1 MFLEQTIKRNPEL
14 IKASFE
20 LHQSGQIGPDSY
32 VIDVDTFLENA
43 SFMLKEARE
52 KEIRLFFMLKQAGRN
67 PYLARKL
74 MELGYEGAVV
84 VDYKEARVMMD
95 HQIPIAN
102 AGHLV
107 QIPTAQVEKLVA
119 YRPQMITVYSEEKI
133 SQIHQAAKKLGLL
146 QDILLRVTSDSDIIY
161 SGQTAGFPLDAL
173 KDLAKRVKTQY
184 PCVRIAGVTSFPC
197 FLYEENTHNLI
208 PTGNMDTVKQA
219 AIILKENGL
228 PVTVINTPSA
238 SCTYTLSKIK
248 ELGGN
253 CAEPG
258 HGLTGTTPMHADHML
273 KEVPCVTYVSE
284 ISHNFKGQAYC
295 YGGGYYRRSHVKS
308 ALVGTAFDHYTE
320 MGVIP
325 PSNESIDYHFG
336 LTKEGAVGDTV
347 VMAFRYQIFVTRSDV
362 VLVEGLKKKKP
373 QIVGIYDSMGK
384 KSER

>member
-1 MFLEQTIKRNPEL
+1 MFLEQTINRNPEL
-14 IKASFE
+14 IKTSFD
-20 LHQSGQIGPDSY
+20 LHQRGQIQPDSY

-43 SFMLKEARE
+43 SYMLKEAKE

-67 PYLARKL
+67 PYLARRL
-74 MELGYEGAVV
+74 VELGYEGAVV
-84 VDYKEARVMMD
+84 VDYKEAKVMME
-95 HQIPIAN
+95 HRIPIAN

-107 QIPTAQVEKLVA
+107 QIPTAQIEEIVA
-119 YRPQMITVYSEEKI
+119 YRPKMITVYSEEKI
-133 SQIHQAAKKLGLL
+133 RQIHEAAKKQGLL
-146 QDILLRVTSDSDIIY
+146 QEIVLRVYGDLDTIY
-161 SGQTAGFPLDAL
+161 SGQTAGFHLETL
-173 KDLAKRVKTQY
+173 KDLPERIKTQY

-197 FLYEENTHNLI
+197 FLYEEDSRDLV
-208 PTGNMDTVKQA
+208 PTGNMETVKQA
-219 AIILKENGL
+219 AAILNEQGL
-228 PVTVINTPSA
+228 DLSIINTPSA
-238 SCTYTLSKIK
+238 SCTYSLSKIR

-258 HGLTGTTPMHADHML
+258 HGLTGTTPMHADHVL
-273 KEVPCVTYVSE
+273 AEVPCVTYVSE

-308 ALVGTAFDHYTE
+308 ALVGTGFDNFTK

-336 LTKEGAVGDTV
+336 LTKEGNVGDTV

-373 QIVGIYDSMGK
+373 RIVGIYDSTGK
-384 KSER
+384 MIKT

>member
-1 MFLEQTIKRNPEL
+1 MFLEKTVKRNPEL
-14 IKASFE
+14 IKTSFD
-20 LHQSGQIGPDSY
+20 LHQRGQIQPDSY

-43 SFMLKEARE
+43 SFMLKEAKE
-52 KEIRLFFMLKQAGRN
+52 KDIRLFFMLKQAGRN
-67 PYLARKL
+67 PYLAKKL
-74 MELGYEGAVV
+74 VELGYEGAVV

-107 QIPTAQVEKLVA
+107 QIPTAQIEEIVA
-119 YRPQMITVYSEEKI
+119 YRPRMITVYSEEKI
-133 SQIHQAAKKLGLL
+133 SQIHEAAKKLGLL
-146 QDILLRVTSDSDIIY
+146 QEIILRVYGDWDTIY
-161 SGQTAGFPLDAL
+161 PGQTAGLHIETL
-173 KDLAKRVKTQY
+173 KNLAERVKAQY

-197 FLYEENTHNLI
+197 FLYEETIHDLVPTENLE
-208 PTGNMDTVKQA
+208 TVKKA
-219 AIILKENGL
+219 AEILKECGL
-228 PVTVINTPSA
+228 HVTIINTPSA
-238 SCTYTLSKIK
+238 SCTYTLSKIR

-273 KEVPCVTYVSE
+273 AEVPCVTYVSE

-308 ALVGTAFDHYTE
+308 ALVGKRFDNFTE

-336 LTKEGAVGDTV
+336 LTKEGTVGDTV

-362 VLVEGLKKKKP
+362 VLVEGLKNKKP
-373 QIVGIYDSMGK
+373 RIVGIYDSMGK
-384 KSER
+384 IIKT

>member
-1 MFLEQTIKRNPEL
+1 MFLEQTLKRNPEL

-20 LHQSGQIGPDSY
+20 LHQSGLIQPDSY
-32 VIDVDTFLENA
+32 VIDVDTFLDNA
-43 SFMLKEARE
+43 SFMLKEAKE

-74 MELGYEGAVV
+74 VELGYEGAVV
-84 VDYKEARVMMD
+84 VDYKEAKVMMD

-102 AGHLV
+102 VGHLV
-107 QIPTAQVEKLVA
+107 QIPTAQVEEIVA
-119 YRPQMITVYSEEKI
+119 YQPQMITVYSEEKI
-133 SQIHQAAKKLGLL
+133 SQVHQAAKKLGLS
-146 QDILLRVTSDSDIIY
+146 QEIILRVTSDSDMIY
-161 SGQTAGFPLDAL
+161 SGQTAGFHIDAL
-173 KDLAKRVKTQY
+173 KDLAVRVKTLY

-197 FLYEENTHNLI
+197 FLYDETVHDLI
-208 PTGNMDTVKQA
+208 STRNMDTVKHA
-219 AIILKENGL
+219 AKILKECGL
-228 PVTVINTPSA
+228 HVTILNSPSG
-238 SCTYTLSKIK
+238 SCTYALNKIK
-248 ELGGN
+248 EMGGN

-258 HGLTGTTPMHADHML
+258 HGLTGTTPMHAHHML
-273 KEVPCVTYVSE
+273 EEVPCVTYVSE

-308 ALVGTAFDHYTE
+308 ALVGTSYDNYTE

-336 LTKEGAVGDTV
+336 LTKEGTVGDTV

-362 VLVEGLKKKKP
+362 VLLEGLKNKKP

-384 KSER
+384 KL